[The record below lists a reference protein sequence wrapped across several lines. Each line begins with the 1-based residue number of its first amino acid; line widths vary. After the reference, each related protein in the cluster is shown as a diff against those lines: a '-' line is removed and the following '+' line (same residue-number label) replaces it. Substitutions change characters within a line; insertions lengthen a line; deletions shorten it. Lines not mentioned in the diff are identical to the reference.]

1 MNKAI
6 LIRIFKRNRLFIL
19 LLATI
24 LINYLNF
31 LNVNNEQTFVN
42 FVPLQSAWNMNMM
55 ITGESTIGG
64 MLYMFLSFLMA
75 SLPLSDILVED
86 RKSGLRNQ
94 ILLRVSKSNYYKNIY
109 FYNFLF
115 GGLFLIFPLIIN
127 LMLWMMVRPLFAMNY
142 MSANL
147 INQAFLADL
156 FVKSP
161 YMFFFIHLFLVF
173 LTGGIISSLSLI
185 INDKFNSFY
194 VGGIVIL
201 ILDVIASI
209 INQIYVFQTK
219 NYTVSFLGLKELV
232 INRVLPDNI
241 INWIYILIL
250 FILPIVYL
258 KIKSKEEIVWTY
270 LLEILNIK

>member
-94 ILLRVSKSNYYKNIY
+94 ILLRVSKSNYYKSIY

-161 YMFFFIHLFLVF
+161 YMFFIVHLFLVF

>member
-127 LMLWMMVRPLFAMNY
+127 LMLWMVVRPLFAMNY

-161 YMFFFIHLFLVF
+161 YMFFICLL
-173 LTGGIISSLSLI
+173 
-185 INDKFNSFY
+185 
-194 VGGIVIL
+194 
-201 ILDVIASI
+201 
-209 INQIYVFQTK
+209 
-219 NYTVSFLGLKELV
+219 YTSPSP
-232 INRVLPDNI
+232 RD
-241 INWIYILIL
+241 
-250 FILPIVYL
+250 
-258 KIKSKEEIVWTY
+258 S
-270 LLEILNIK
+270 

>member
-94 ILLRVSKSNYYKNIY
+94 ILLRVSKSKYYKNIY

-142 MSANL
+142 MSASL

-161 YMFFFIHLFLVF
+161 YMFFIVHLFLVF

-258 KIKSKEEIVWTY
+258 KIKSKEEIV
-270 LLEILNIK
+270 

>member
-142 MSANL
+142 MSASL

-161 YMFFFIHLFLVF
+161 YMFFIVHLFLVF

>member
-94 ILLRVSKSNYYKNIY
+94 ILLRVSKSNYYKKIY

-142 MSANL
+142 MSASL

-161 YMFFFIHLFLVF
+161 YMFFIVHLFLVF

-194 VGGIVIL
+194 VGGLVIL

-258 KIKSKEEIVWTY
+258 KIKSKEEIV
-270 LLEILNIK
+270 